1 LLKGAPISGLL
12 PPIFALPLPSKGQP
26 MPFKPNYNTRRA
38 DRRRAQQQKQEEKQQ
53 RREEKAAQRK
63 AARAET
69 LPADDEPAS
78 S

>member
-1 LLKGAPISGLL
+1 
-12 PPIFALPLPSKGQP
+12 

-69 LPADDEPAS
+69 LPADDDPANTS
-78 S
+78 VWQALWLARNSPVSMASCCSM